1 MKLMREKFI
10 PTGNEMISIPEIRES
25 DASICSINFLHMGF
39 KGLIEIR
46 GGNSPGDEL
55 MRPFCRVAGKNMP
68 MESLE
73 WDYMYYWIPSFKTEW
88 GGVVFSGVILAPVGE
103 RGFIYKLSVTN
114 QGNEDVDIS
123 TGLKGC
129 WKNCLHTINE
139 SKPMNGS
146 KYIYKSG
153 WNNSFVMDF
162 RSVVTLYSI
171 APIYSEKMDNEIFEH
186 QNDEIRYEL
195 SKSFHLHPGESRELV
210 FYWGLGIEEVG
221 AATSAKEMMRKGFEK
236 VMQDTCRWL
245 LSREKT
251 CDNKE
256 LERLFNRNLFFNYF
270 YASGIALDTEEFV
283 LVTSRSPRYYVS
295 AAYWDRDSLLW
306 SFPSILITD
315 ADYARNI
322 LEYVFTKQIRN
333 VGIHSRYIDGTL
345 LEPGFE
351 LDELCAPVIALHNY
365 VSYSGDMTILNE
377 NYILKGLR
385 KILNILDSKKHSE
398 IDLYETFLQPTDDM
412 IIYPYLTY
420 NNVLVWKTLLHLA
433 EMLKDIEGIEFS
445 NKLLEKAAKVEKA
458 IWDNCVV
465 KLSDKEMFAW
475 SVDLNGHWN
484 IYDEPPGSLQLLP
497 FYGFCDKNN
506 PVYQNTIEHIRRPEY
521 KFSFHNCRI
530 AEIGCEHAP
539 HPWVLSIANSLICG
553 RKKEFLDILPVL
565 KMDNGIACESVD
577 ETTGECT
584 TGEAFATCAGFLAY
598 AIYRAFFEQKG
609 K

>member
-1 MKLMREKFI
+1 MREKFI